1 MQILKKWAI
10 SRWVPEYHEMMRKLR
25 DMEYHADFFPRF
37 VDPQVV
43 EYQQQ
48 NELTTDGRITDVC
61 VMFTDVR
68 GFTKYSQEVSLPAA
82 NSFLNNF
89 YDIAIHHTQRFGGVM
104 DKFLG
109 DGTMSVF
116 GALDRK
122 RTSYVTNCVAAAK
135 AILKDFK
142 DMTMQKD
149 EPSLFLGVGLSQGP
163 AMIGTFGNGEFV
175 NFTAIGHTVN
185 LAARVQGCV
194 HNNSVYMTKEVSN
207 FLEKGQYHSKGKFDL
222 KNVNKKVE
230 LFELSA

>member
-10 SRWVPEYHEMMRKLR
+10 SKWVPEYYELLKKLR
-25 DMEYHADFFPRF
+25 DLEYHADFFPKF
-37 VDPQVV
+37 VDRQIV
-43 EYQQQ
+43 EYQQT
-48 NELTTDGRITDVC
+48 NELTTDGKVTDVC

-68 GFTKYSQEVSLPAA
+68 GFTKFSQKVSLPAA

-89 YDIAIHHTQRFGGVM
+89 YDIVIHHTQRNGGVM
-104 DKFLG
+104 DKFMG

-135 AILKDFK
+135 DILKDFK

-149 EPSLFLGVGLSQGP
+149 EPSLFLGVGISQGP
-163 AMIGTFGNGEFV
+163 AMIGTFGNGDFV

-194 HNNSVYMTKEVSN
+194 HDNSVYMTREVTN
-207 FLEKGQYHSKGKFDL
+207 FLDRDIYKSKGKFEL

-230 LFELSA
+230 LFELIS